1 MKNKK
6 RQDNF
11 FCEIKERKIINQSR
25 IIRYKNNRWQGIKNI
40 PYKSSYGN
48 WSLIERFPIVYSE
61 DAQFEVRY
69 FEISSGGRSSL
80 EYHNHVHVIIC
91 VKGRGKLRIA
101 DKTRTLNYLDIAY
114 VAPNEVHQ
122 LLNPFKEPFGFICI
136 VDRERDKPVEIE
148 E

>member
-6 RQDNF
+6 RQDKF
-11 FCEIKERKIINQSR
+11 FCEIKEGKTIRQSR
-25 IIRYKNNRWQGIKNI
+25 IIRYKNNRWQGVKNI
-40 PYKSSYGN
+40 PYKSRSGN

-61 DAQFEVRY
+61 DAKFEVRY

-80 EYHNHVHVIIC
+80 EHHNHVHVIIC

-101 DKTRTLNYLDIAY
+101 EKTRTLNYLDIAY
-114 VAPNEVHQ
+114 IAPNEVHQ